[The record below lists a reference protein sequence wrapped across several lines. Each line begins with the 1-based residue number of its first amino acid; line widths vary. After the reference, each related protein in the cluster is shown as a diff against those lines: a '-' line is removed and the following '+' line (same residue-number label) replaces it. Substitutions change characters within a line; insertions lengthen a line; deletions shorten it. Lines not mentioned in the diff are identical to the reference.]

1 MLCYKRGASS
11 QNDRTEREEYGDVP
25 RSCINFSGGCIF
37 TSGGKEMKN
46 SGEALQGKVALVT
59 GGGRGIGKGI
69 ALELAKAGA
78 AVAIGDIDVDQAE
91 QSAEELNRE
100 YGRAAFFQVDVTK
113 EESIDTA
120 VRMVLEEFNQIDI
133 LINNAGIMF
142 RTRILDISLEEW
154 KNTLLVNLTGPFLLC
169 KTVIPLMKKNNYGR
183 IVNISSSA
191 GRSVSTLGGAHYTA
205 SKAGLLGFTRA
216 VAKEVSSFGIT
227 VNAVCPGLID
237 TQMARDTTT
246 QEELEKFIDSFPIKR
261 LGLPEEIGDLVVFL
275 CSEKASYITG
285 ASVDINGGD
294 LMI

>member
-1 MLCYKRGASS
+1 MK
-11 QNDRTEREEYGDVP
+11 
-25 RSCINFSGGCIF
+25 
-37 TSGGKEMKN
+37 MKN
-46 SGEALQGKVALVT
+46 SRETFQGRVALVT

-69 ALELAKAGA
+69 AMKLTDSGA
-78 AVAIGDIDVDQAE
+78 AVVIGDVDMVHAE
-91 QSAEELNRE
+91 QTAEELGKGF
-100 YGRAAFFQVDVTK
+100 GRAIAVQVDVTQ
-113 EESIDTA
+113 EESIASA
-120 VRMVLEEFNQIDI
+120 VKMVLKEFRKIDI

-154 KNTLLVNLTGPFLLC
+154 KETMLVNLTGPFLF
-169 KTVIPLMKKNNYGR
+169 TQAVIPSMKKNGYGR

-216 VAKEVSSFGIT
+216 VAKEVAASGIT

-246 QEELEKFIDSFPIKR
+246 KKELEMFLESFPIKR
-261 LGLPEEIGDLVVFL
+261 LGLPEEIGDLVLFM

-285 ASVDINGGD
+285 ASIDINGGD